1 MKIIKVSYEDFVK
14 SVRELKECKDA
25 GWNVAIDLRDGE
37 ITIRHDSSMGID
49 NAFLLR
55 KWDVESDFDTSD
67 ENIDGTF
74 GFNFIAD
81 TVDQVTLGEV
91 KAVEL

>member
-14 SVRELKECKDA
+14 SIREVAECES

-55 KWDVESDFDTSD
+55 KWDVESDFDTSS
-67 ENIDGTF
+67 ENIDGF